1 MCDIADLNVSPTLDK
16 SPSVMSDI
24 SPLICSC
31 CSITSQSSGATL
43 TIQRANNDDAHPLEL
58 KSAVFTGV
66 T

>member
-16 SPSVMSDI
+16 SPSVTSDI

-31 CSITSQSSGATL
+31 CSITSQPSGATL
-43 TIQRANNDDAHPLEL
+43 TIRRANDDDAHPLER
-58 KSAVFTGV
+58 KSANVYGV